1 MTRTWPG
8 SLVLL
13 FAGAAA
19 AGCGASNDAVWS
31 SSVTTLVLSRSGG
44 FVAPSPP
51 SADCPAEGVEYTL
64 AVANRA
70 LDAWRCAPGAD
81 APHALVRETVSRVL
95 SAAEL
100 DALVPA
106 LEALEVVHV
115 DTCGADKAAVFVT
128 VTTPSGTTAYAD
140 SFYACDHSDPR
151 PRIDS
156 DTLDRASEAF
166 RKLAFP

>member
-1 MTRTWPG
+1 
-8 SLVLL
+8 LVLL

-19 AGCGASNDAVWS
+19 AGGCSASNDSVWS
-31 SSVTTLVLSRSGG
+31 SSVTTLVLSHTGG

-51 SADCPAEGVEYTL
+51 TADCPAEGVEYTL

-70 LDAWRCAPGAD
+70 LNAWRCAPGAD
-81 APHALVRETVSRVL
+81 APHALVRETVSRIL

-100 DALVPA
+100 DALVPT

-115 DTCGADKAAVFVT
+115 DTCGADKAAVLVT
-128 VTTPSGTTAYAD
+128 VTTPSGTTEYAD
-140 SFYACDHSDPR
+140 SFYSCDHSDPR
-151 PRIDS
+151 PRLDS